1 MRQVWLRYNSLCML
15 LLLLSAP
22 NLFAQ
27 RVWIT
32 PGPFL
37 RFGYGPSISETDFST
52 YAVEPYALKGELG
65 YQFLTGLSLGLAY
78 EGGNYPKVS
87 RIYHRF
93 HIIQGMLRWRVFPH
107 KRLSHYFNIGPH
119 ITLGGYKTGFGIM
132 AALGADYIL
141 TRNVAFFVEG
151 SANAVFPDRATEGIR
166 SGRAAFDGLGFLGAG
181 LRITLKPLP
190 IPIQTLNIEGPTRL
204 QRREYGTFTARVDD
218 QATRPVSFIW
228 FMGDG
233 SQYTGPI
240 VEHRYRLPGRYE
252 VQVQARNAAGRVRTA
267 THLVEVVEAP
277 RPVRIVS
284 FRPLADTITRGEL
297 IAFRAQIEG
306 APNIR
311 YFWNFGD
318 GAGTFASENQHR
330 LEEGLRTGTMSLVA
344 QATHRFDEP
353 GTYTVSLVADNE
365 IGRDSAQAQIV
376 VKPSA
381 CDLMTTLA
389 SVTFEFGES
398 TLTDSARA
406 VLDQNVRVL
415 QSCPNLVVQLVG
427 YTDYVGGEAFNTLLS
442 LRRALSVYNY
452 YQQQGI
458 QAERL
463 IFRGL
468 GELPPP
474 CPNPTNLPGC
484 RELRRV
490 DTIVIRWPR

>member
-1 MRQVWLRYNSLCML
+1 MRHGGLRYGFFVL
-15 LLLLSAP
+15 LLLAAP
-22 NLFAQ
+22 DLFAQ
-27 RVWIT
+27 RVWVA

-37 RFGYGPSISETDFST
+37 RFGYGPSLSETDYST

-65 YQFLTGLSLGLAY
+65 YQFPLGLSLGLAY

-87 RIYHRF
+87 RTYHRF
-93 HIIQGMLRWRVFPH
+93 HIIQALLRWRVFPF

-119 ITLGGYKTGFGIM
+119 ITLGGYKTGFGIN
-132 AALGADYIL
+132 AALGADYVL

-151 SANAVFPDRATEGIR
+151 SANAVFPDRASEGIR

-181 LRITLKPLP
+181 LRITFRPLP
-190 IPIQTLNIEGPTRL
+190 IPIRTLNIEGPAQL

-218 QATRPVSFIW
+218 QATQPVSYIW

-233 SQYTGPI
+233 TQYTGPV

-252 VQVQARNAAGRVRTA
+252 IQVQARNAAGVVRTA
-267 THLVEVVEAP
+267 THLVEVVETP
-277 RPVRIVS
+277 RAVRIVS
-284 FRPLADTITRGEL
+284 FQPLADTIKRGNSVTFE
-297 IAFRAQIEG
+297 AQIEG
-306 APNIR
+306 APQIR

-318 GAGTFASENQHR
+318 GNGTLVTDNQYR
-330 LEEGLRTGTMSLVA
+330 LEEGLRAGIMSLHA
-344 QATHRFDEP
+344 QTTHRFDRP
-353 GTYTVSLVADNE
+353 GTYTVSLIADNE
-365 IGRDSAQAQIV
+365 LGRDSVQARIV
-376 VKPSA
+376 VEPTA
-381 CDLMTTLA
+381 CDLISTLE
-389 SVTFEFGES
+389 SVSFEFGRS

-406 VLDQNVRVL
+406 VLERNARVL
-415 QSCPNLVVQLVG
+415 QSCPELVVQLVG
-427 YTDYVGGEAFNTLLS
+427 YADYVGGEAFNALLS
-442 LRRALSVYNY
+442 LRRALAVYNY

-458 QAERL
+458 EPERL

-474 CPNPTNLPGC
+474 CPNPAERPGC